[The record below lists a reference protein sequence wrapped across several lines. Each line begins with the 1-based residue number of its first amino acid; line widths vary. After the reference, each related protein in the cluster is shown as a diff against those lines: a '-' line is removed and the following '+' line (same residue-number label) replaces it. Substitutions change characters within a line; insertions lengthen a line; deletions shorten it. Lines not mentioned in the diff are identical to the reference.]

1 MPSQQTK
8 KKWISW
14 LPYIALPIIL
24 YFGNVELQTYLGKKA
39 LSQVDLAHLS
49 FKEALIK
56 AKAEN
61 KQVLIDMSAI
71 WCPAC
76 RKLDTQVLAE
86 DSVKIAIEKNY
97 VFARIEYESDAG
109 KSFMARYQVS
119 GFPTLL
125 ILDDQGNKIRKLP
138 LTFSPEQFISLI
150 QWMWR
155 RKGSSV
161 KTILDRVKNDRFY
174 R

>member
-8 KKWISW
+8 KKWVSW
-14 LPYIALPIIL
+14 LPYIALPLIL

-39 LSQVDLAHLS
+39 LSQVDLPHLN
-49 FKEALIK
+49 FEEALIK
-56 AKAEN
+56 AKAED
-61 KQVLIDMSAI
+61 KQVLIDISAI

-76 RKLDTQVLAE
+76 RKLDTLVLAE
-86 DSVKIAIEKNY
+86 ESVQNAINKEF

-109 KSFMARYQVS
+109 KSFMEKYQVN

-125 ILDDQGNKIRKLP
+125 ILDHQGKKIRKLP

-150 QWMWR
+150 Q
-155 RKGSSV
+155 
-161 KTILDRVKNDRFY
+161 
-174 R
+174 

>member
-1 MPSQQTK
+1 MIPCLPHNSRGKNNKHTQNQWTNKVPSPK
-8 KKWISW
+8 INKKWVSW
-14 LPYIALPIIL
+14 LPYIALPLIL

-49 FKEALIK
+49 FEEALIK
-56 AKAEN
+56 AKAED

-76 RKLDTQVLAE
+76 RKLDTQVLSIDA
-86 DSVKIAIEKNY
+86 VKKAIEKDY
-97 VFARIEYESDAG
+97 IFARIEYESDAG
-109 KSFMARYQVS
+109 KSFMAKYHVN

-138 LTFSPEQFISLI
+138 LTFSPEQFISSI
-150 QWMWR
+150 
-155 RKGSSV
+155 
-161 KTILDRVKNDRFY
+161 
-174 R
+174 